1 MVVPVQASLSL
12 TSRWLTR
19 VIAVAYLLLGL
30 IMFVVPGWSAH
41 HFPWKVSPFVAMTIG
56 SYLLGSAW
64 MAGVIQHTW
73 TFARVYPAP
82 GTLDR
87 EMPAIGAVGA
97 LRFRRLH
104 VPPSARAR
112 TGARSPWPNRR
123 RTGRA
128 GCMRRIAGAGPGRS
142 CAHG

>member
-1 MVVPVQASLSL
+1 MVVPVQTSLSL

-19 VIAVAYLLLGL
+19 IITVAYLLLGL
-30 IMFVVPGWSAH
+30 IMFVARSWSAH

-64 MAGVIQHTW
+64 MAGVIQH
-73 TFARVYPAP
+73 
-82 GTLDR
+82 
-87 EMPAIGAVGA
+87 AIGAVGA

-112 TGARSPWPNRR
+112 AGARSPRPNRR